1 MHDEKRGKKAEHIV
15 RVGLT
20 SRKRAGE
27 SNNVT
32 LEEWG
37 IKRAD
42 KIRRNEARGM
52 RKVLKTAKQPSRY
65 AEEKRNH

>member
-1 MHDEKRGKKAEHIV
+1 MK
-15 RVGLT
+15 VGPT
-20 SRKRAGE
+20 ARKRAGE

-42 KIRRNEARGM
+42 KIRKNEARGI
-52 RKVLKTAKQPSRY
+52 RKVLNTAKQPSRY
-65 AEEKRNH
+65 AEGKRNHGRRV